1 MPMKPGWLLPVP
13 DWITEMNA
21 VARLRDKVFA
31 ATYDRMNAAAE
42 RTVMGQHRAAVI
54 GKAHGVVVEIGAG
67 TGANLP
73 HYDAARIDRLVLTEP
88 DPYMRQRLE
97 RKINDAGPGLREIT
111 AAVDGTAEH
120 IDLPDAS
127 ADAVVSTLVLCS
139 VEDVAVSAA
148 EAVRVLKPGGQLLF
162 MEHVCSN
169 QVSVRRWQDRLTPIQ
184 RRVAGGCHLNR
195 DILAAFRAAE
205 LEIDG
210 VQRWEFP
217 GPFGRLLPIVEGA
230 ARSYS
235 HG

>member
-1 MPMKPGWLLPVP
+1 MKAFAG
-13 DWITEMNA
+13 
-21 VARLRDKVFA
+21 LRDKVFA
-31 ATYDRMNAAAE
+31 AAYDRMNAAAE
-42 RTVMGQHRAAVI
+42 RTVMGQHRAKVI
-54 GKAHGVVVEIGAG
+54 GGAHGVVVEIGAG

-73 HYDAARIDRLVLTEP
+73 YYDTARIEQLWLTEP
-88 DPYMRQRLE
+88 DPYMRRRLE
-97 RKINDAGPGLREIT
+97 RKINDTDPRLREI
-111 AAVDGTAEH
+111 ARSVDGSAER

-139 VEDVAVSAA
+139 VDDVAVSAA
-148 EAVRVLKPGGQLLF
+148 EALRVLKPGGQLLF

-195 DILAAFRAAE
+195 DTLAALRGAG
-205 LEIDG
+205 LETGD
-210 VQRWEFP
+210 VQRWQFP
-217 GPFGRLLPIVEGA
+217 GPFGRLMPIVEGV